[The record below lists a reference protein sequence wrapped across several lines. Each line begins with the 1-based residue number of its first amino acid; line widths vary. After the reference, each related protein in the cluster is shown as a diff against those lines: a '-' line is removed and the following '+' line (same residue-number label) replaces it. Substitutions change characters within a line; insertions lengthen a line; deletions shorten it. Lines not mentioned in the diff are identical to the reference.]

1 VDVRRAFNLRV
12 PSDRH
17 RSGELTFRPDRT
29 SGPGG
34 GGLALAS
41 LLLGD
46 VTSFTRYIS
55 TSTDARERQW
65 RHFYYAQ
72 DTWRVN
78 DKLTLN
84 YGLRLDIINPQ
95 TLNEPGNGG
104 FLDLDTGEIRVA
116 GVGGNGLNG
125 DVENNLNW
133 APRLGATYQLD
144 DKTVIRG
151 GFGRS
156 YDIGVFGSLFG
167 HSVTQNLPVL
177 LAQENNPPNNFLS
190 VFNLRDGPPAP
201 QFPEVPADGTLPLP
215 NGVFAR
221 ALPEKQRPPTVD
233 AFNVTVQRQL
243 TADLAVEVG
252 YVGNR
257 GRRVF
262 AGDGP
267 AVNVNDPTLEGFTAG
282 IPRDERR
289 PFFSGAVT
297 TETFRAMG
305 GPFGWTQSIDFFCN
319 CAKNSYDSL
328 QARFVK
334 RYSRGYSAQ
343 INYTW
348 QKAKQEDGSYFFFD
362 RDLQWGP
369 PEWHRAHSLVIALVA
384 ELPFGRER
392 LYMSDVSPVVDAIV
406 GGWQFNTNTFI
417 YSGLPFQ
424 VTYRN
429 SFQDR
434 DVGPNRPDLIGD
446 PDGPKTKEQWF
457 NATPIG
463 SSGSAFGRPAPGTF
477 GNMERNA
484 LRGPGYW
491 RTDASLFKHFT
502 LGATRNLEIRIEA
515 VNLFNTV
522 NLGNPDS
529 EVGVPGT
536 PNPNAGRIT
545 STAFGNQDPM
555 RNFQF
560 AVRLMF

>member
-1 VDVRRAFNLRV
+1 
-12 PSDRH
+12 
-17 RSGELTFRPDRT
+17 
-29 SGPGG
+29 
-34 GGLALAS
+34 
-41 LLLGD
+41 
-46 VTSFTRYIS
+46 
-55 TSTDARERQW
+55 
-65 RHFYYAQ
+65 
-72 DTWRVN
+72 
-78 DKLTLN
+78 
-84 YGLRLDIINPQ
+84 
-95 TLNEPGNGG
+95 
-104 FLDLDTGEIRVA
+104 
-116 GVGGNGLNG
+116 
-125 DVENNLNW
+125 
-133 APRLGATYQLD
+133 
-144 DKTVIRG
+144 
-151 GFGRS
+151 
-156 YDIGVFGSLFG
+156 
-167 HSVTQNLPVL
+167 
-177 LAQENNPPNNFLS
+177 
-190 VFNLRDGPPAP
+190 
-201 QFPEVPADGTLPLP
+201 
-215 NGVFAR
+215 
-221 ALPEKQRPPTVD
+221 
-233 AFNVTVQRQL
+233 
-243 TADLAVEVG
+243 
-252 YVGNR
+252 
-257 GRRVF
+257 
-262 AGDGP
+262 
-267 AVNVNDPTLEGFTAG
+267 
-282 IPRDERR
+282 
-289 PFFSGAVT
+289 
-297 TETFRAMG
+297 
-305 GPFGWTQSIDFFCN
+305 
-319 CAKNSYDSL
+319 
-328 QARFVK
+328 
-334 RYSRGYSAQ
+334 
-343 INYTW
+343 
-348 QKAKQEDGSYFFFD
+348 
-362 RDLQWGP
+362 
-369 PEWHRAHSLVIALVA
+369 VIALVA